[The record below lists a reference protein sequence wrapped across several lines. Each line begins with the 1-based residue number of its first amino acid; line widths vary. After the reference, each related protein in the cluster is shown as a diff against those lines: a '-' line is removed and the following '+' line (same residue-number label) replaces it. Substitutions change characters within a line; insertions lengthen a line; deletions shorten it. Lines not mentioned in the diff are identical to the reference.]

1 MAIVSIA
8 ENRPVTGSRPCVAP
22 YWCTACCNRCRRP
35 ADRRRR
41 PRIDT
46 WRRNAS
52 NWPDAEREALA
63 AQMIGLIEDTRFAS
77 LFAPGSRAE
86 VPVVGR
92 IERPG
97 RAPLAISGQ
106 IDRLIMTTSEILIA
120 DYKTN
125 HAPPRDLAGV
135 PPAYRQQLALYRAL
149 LMRLYPGRVVR
160 AALVWTETPEIMEI
174 PAAVMTMR

>member
-1 MAIVSIA
+1 M
-8 ENRPVTGSRPCVAP
+8 
-22 YWCTACCNRCRRP
+22 
-35 ADRRRR
+35 
-41 PRIDT
+41 
-46 WRRNAS
+46 
-52 NWPDAEREALA
+52 
-63 AQMIGLIEDTRFAS
+63 
-77 LFAPGSRAE
+77 
-86 VPVVGR
+86 PVVGR

-97 RAPLAISGQ
+97 RAPLAVSGQ

-160 AALVWTETPEIMEI
+160 AALVWTEAPEIMEI
-174 PAAVMTMR
+174 PAAVMDDEMTRIISP